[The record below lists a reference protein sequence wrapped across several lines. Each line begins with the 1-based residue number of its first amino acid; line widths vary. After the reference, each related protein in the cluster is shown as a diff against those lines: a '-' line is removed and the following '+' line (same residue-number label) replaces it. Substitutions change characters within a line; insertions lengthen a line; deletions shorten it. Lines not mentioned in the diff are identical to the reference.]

1 MITGPDNDATRK
13 LAAEIVLNGG
23 LVAFRTDT
31 FYGLGADPLNRLA
44 VERLRTIK
52 GRDEGK
58 PILLLIADIRDL
70 DRLVSA
76 KPPLFEL
83 LSKQFWPGPLTIVL
97 PANVDLPDD
106 VTAGTDSVGLRL
118 PDDAVA
124 RALVRVCGGRL
135 TATSA
140 NPSGQA
146 PATSAAQVQEY
157 FPRGIDLIIDGGSV
171 TATAPSTV
179 VDITCEAPRIIREGV
194 VSRTELEAILG
205 QALEL

>member
-1 MITGPDNDATRK
+1 VITGPDNDATRK

-23 LVAFRTDT
+23 LIAFKTDT
-31 FYGLGADPLNRLA
+31 FYGLGTDPLNRLA

-58 PILLLIADIRDL
+58 PILLLIADIRDVHP
-70 DRLVSA
+70 LVSA

-118 PDDAVA
+118 PDDAQV
-124 RALVRVCGGRL
+124 RALVRACGGRL

-140 NPSGQA
+140 NPSGRE
-146 PATSAAQVQEY
+146 PATSAVQVQEY
-157 FPRGIDLIIDGGSV
+157 FSSGIDLIIDGGKV
-171 TATAPSTV
+171 TATSPSTV
-179 VDITCEAPRIIREGV
+179 VDITRDSPRIIREGV